1 MYGSK
6 RKSESK
12 TVYQTVISFADIFNQ
27 RNVIADR
34 INDTVF
40 TDIDAMQF
48 AILSFQQDRVFGI
61 RIFHQMGLLNGGG
74 GSESRNLQKRVEIN
88 LHRGLFLIPGYHTSN
103 RGGTGK

>member
-12 TVYQTVISFADIFNQ
+12 TVYQTVISFVDIFNQ

-74 GSESRNLQKRVEIN
+74 GSESRNLQKWVEIT
-88 LHRGLFLIPGYHTSN
+88 LL
-103 RGGTGK
+103 